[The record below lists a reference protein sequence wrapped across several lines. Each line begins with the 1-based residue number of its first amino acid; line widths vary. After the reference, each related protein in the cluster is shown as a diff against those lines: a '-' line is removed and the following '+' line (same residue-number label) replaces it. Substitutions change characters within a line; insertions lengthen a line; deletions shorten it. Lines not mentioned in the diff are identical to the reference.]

1 MVTRMSDHQSVNTN
15 NSTWVA
21 VLAGLLVIGALL
33 GYYGLANESMPVRL
47 AVLFGGIIVALVMVA
62 ITSNGKRF
70 IAYAKDS
77 WNEVKKVVWPT
88 RKETTQMTLIVF
100 AFVAIMS
107 IFLWSADKL
116 IEWLIFSVFLGWK

>member
-1 MVTRMSDHQSVNTN
+1 MSDHQSVNTN